1 MNKSYFVVITRD
13 QIVEVKAP
21 SEQAAMDA
29 VEAKLKQENPRDI
42 FKLQVAQEIIP
53 EENNNE

>member
-29 VEAKLKQENPRDI
+29 VEAKLKQENPRDV
-42 FKLQVAQEIIP
+42 FRLQVATEVIL
-53 EENNNE
+53 EEDK

>member
-29 VEAKLKQENPRDI
+29 VEAKLKQENPRDV
-42 FKLQVAQEIIP
+42 FRLQVAKEVTL
-53 EENNNE
+53 EEDK

>member
-1 MNKSYFVVITRD
+1 MNNTYFVVITRD

-29 VEAKLKQENPRDI
+29 VEAKLKQENPRDV
-42 FKLQVAQEIIP
+42 FRLQVAKEVIL
-53 EENNNE
+53 EEDKK